1 MTEAQRTEPRS
12 RRTSLSRPRVPRVWV
27 LNSYRAGENRQIR
40 GLAERLGLPWVAK
53 QMCYLPRAGTV
64 GVLRRVSLA
73 GIDLARSDPLTA
85 PWPDLLISAGLRNE
99 PVARW
104 VRARSGGRTR
114 IVFLGRT
121 WVSPDE
127 LDLLITTP
135 QYRLNHHPRV
145 VHNLLTQHDVTPHRL
160 AEAREAW
167 EPRFAQLARPRL
179 GALVGG
185 RSGPYAFRPQTAARL
200 ARSLDDLRARTGG
213 SVVATTS
220 ARTPAWVGEIL
231 ERELRE
237 PCLVHRWRPGDPGNP
252 YLGIL
257 ACCDELVV
265 SGDSVAMLSEAAAT
279 GAPVRIFPLNDRG
292 PEDRDLQAS
301 LYRLLMRWGP
311 ERASR
316 DVSLFHQ
323 AYVAAGCG
331 SLLHPSQPAVG
342 DASAGGNTA
351 ADEARRTVE
360 RVLALLDDRGRPA
373 PPLRAPRRYP
383 PEPAARWSAR

>member
-1 MTEAQRTEPRS
+1 MTEAQSTAPRHGRTRLSHPRA
-12 RRTSLSRPRVPRVWV
+12 PRVWV
-27 LNSYRAGENRQIR
+27 LHSYRAGENRQIR
-40 GLAERLGLPWVAK
+40 GLAERLGLPWVGK
-53 QMCYLPRAGTV
+53 QLCYRPSAGTV
-64 GVLRRVSLA
+64 GMLRRVSLA
-73 GIDLARSDPLTA
+73 GIDPARSDPLTP

-104 VRARSGGRTR
+104 VRTQSGGRTH

-135 QYRLNHHPRV
+135 QYRLDHHPRV
-145 VHNLLTQHDVTPHRL
+145 MHNLLTQHDVTPYRL
-160 AEAREAW
+160 SEAREIW
-167 EPRFAQLARPRL
+167 EPRFAHLARPRL

-185 RSGPYAFRPQTAARL
+185 RSGPYAFGPQTAMRL
-200 ARSLDDLRARTGG
+200 ARTLDDLRARAGG
-213 SVVATTS
+213 SVVVTTS
-220 ARTPAWVGEIL
+220 ARTPGWVGEIL
-231 ERELRE
+231 ERDLRG
-237 PCLVHRWRPGDPGNP
+237 PRLVHRWRPGDAENP

-279 GAPVRIFPLNDRG
+279 GSPVRIFPLHDRG
-292 PEDRDLQAS
+292 PEDRDVQAS

-316 DVSLFHQ
+316 DVALFHQ

-331 SLLHPSQPAVG
+331 SLLHPSQPAVSG
-342 DASAGGNTA
+342 VVAGGDKA

-360 RVLALLDDRGRPA
+360 RVLSLLDDRGRRA

-383 PEPAARWSAR
+383 PEPAARGSAR